1 MMDRH
6 GTECCCSAQR
16 TRTWLFF
23 FALLRTRRRNHIFQ
37 LSPLCGHFQ
46 SKYRSRDA
54 FYWFAVTRLIF
65 RQEIERINGTNIERV
80 AGADPET
87 QFWTCGYKGLCRRF
101 CYAQEYS
108 VGHHG
113 CPRKYRCCAI
123 RS

>member
-80 AGADPET
+80 AG
-87 QFWTCGYKGLCRRF
+87 TCVYFNKPYIYF
-101 CYAQEYS
+101 
-108 VGHHG
+108 
-113 CPRKYRCCAI
+113 KKWNRCKF
-123 RS
+123 RTFGPGEVEKQV